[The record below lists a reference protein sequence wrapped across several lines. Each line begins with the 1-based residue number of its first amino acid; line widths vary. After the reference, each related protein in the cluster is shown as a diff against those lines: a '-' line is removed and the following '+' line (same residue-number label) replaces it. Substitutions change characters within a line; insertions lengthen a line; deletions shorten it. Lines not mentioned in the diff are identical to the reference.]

1 MAIRKS
7 SFRLKALYLRGVVV
21 PGGKITHLP
30 EPTFHTFSYNPWRT
44 VLLRFSQICELE
56 SSKDAFT
63 IAFFAA
69 VNHNYDHKQR
79 TLKHRNTQ
87 NGSKSTNHRSQT
99 MTF

>member
-7 SFRLKALYLRGVVV
+7 SFRPKALYLRGVVV

-30 EPTFHTFSYNPWRT
+30 EPTFHTFAYNPWRT

-87 NGSKSTNHRSQT
+87 NGSKSTNHDLLNPLK
-99 MTF
+99 